1 MTTGAANDFEQAT
14 DLAQKMVQRWGMSDV
29 MGPRVYG
36 DNESEVFLGR
46 DMATHRN
53 LSDATAK
60 KVDQEV
66 TLIIERQYDRARQII
81 ESNKEKIE
89 VMAQAL
95 LDWETLE
102 SDQISQI
109 MSGESPRPPSPPDD
123 GADSGQVGGDGE
135 KDQKPEVGPSVESP
149 AGGSA

>member
-1 MTTGAANDFEQAT
+1 MAATTLRKTIAV
-14 DLAQKMVQRWGMSDV
+14 L
-29 MGPRVYG
+29 PG
-36 DNESEVFLGR
+36 DGIGN
-46 DMATHRN
+46 
-53 LSDATAK
+53 
-60 KVDQEV
+60 
-66 TLIIERQYDRARQII
+66 
-81 ESNKEKIE
+81 E